1 MESVLFSSGMN
12 MWGEHHDRHSSDCTD
27 DLSVRLDTA
36 NHLQQSLDLFQRG
49 NLEMAERSLQIAH
62 RNLLEIKQDS
72 FFNIFKDRSFHC
84 DVCNVC
90 LDKRL
95 EGRHSSREALPL
107 FGGNDLLLALK
118 LRCCK
123 TFHHY
128 SHFFWRRFHW
138 GKWAKKPLAL
148 DSFMRVYMKVSLPF

>member
-12 MWGEHHDRHSSDCTD
+12 MRGEHHDRHSSDCTD

-95 EGRHSSREALPL
+95 EGRHSSRENS
-107 FGGNDLLLALK
+107 GHDE
-118 LRCCK
+118 RCLCLEVM
-123 TFHHY
+123 TY
-128 SHFFWRRFHW
+128 SSH
-138 GKWAKKPLAL
+138 
-148 DSFMRVYMKVSLPF
+148 

>member
-84 DVCNVC
+84 DVCNQSVWTNGWKE
-90 LDKRL
+90 DI
-95 EGRHSSREALPL
+95 LPEKIQ
-107 FGGNDLLLALK
+107 DMTSAA
-118 LRCCK
+118 
-123 TFHHY
+123 
-128 SHFFWRRFHW
+128 SVWR
-138 GKWAKKPLAL
+138 
-148 DSFMRVYMKVSLPF
+148 